1 MTNRH
6 ETAADE
12 CAGPRGHPTP
22 NRLRQLK
29 MRNSLHFINHAVNQG
44 YSPDTGWLFG
54 SLNDALTCS
63 ASPCV
68 ILVGL

>member
-1 MTNRH
+1 
-6 ETAADE
+6 
-12 CAGPRGHPTP
+12 
-22 NRLRQLK
+22 